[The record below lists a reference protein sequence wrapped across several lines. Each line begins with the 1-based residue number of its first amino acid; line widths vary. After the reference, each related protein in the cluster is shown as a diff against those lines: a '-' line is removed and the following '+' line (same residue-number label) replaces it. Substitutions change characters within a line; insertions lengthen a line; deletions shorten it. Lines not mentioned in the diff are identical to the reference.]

1 MKLGLSK
8 LDKIILLA
16 GSFLLV
22 LVIVY
27 GQFLKLT
34 PLKSDVS
41 MKEQSLNTEQKLLEA
56 VTQNKI
62 DETTKV
68 VEDTRELQK
77 KVPVKPL
84 LEQFIL
90 DLEKAEI
97 VSNSVISS
105 MSFTKDEDV
114 ILATETP
121 AENAPA
127 DQVGTTGQETATPPA
142 QTGEAPQEPAAAANG
157 QPAAAPVSNGLKKLS
172 VSLSV
177 ESPTYEDL
185 EKFIATL
192 ESLERIVVIESISYT
207 GGKEITS
214 LELELEKLQ
223 YSITVSAYYLP
234 ILDDLIAELPKI
246 DAPAPANKKNPLSS
260 FSDTTKA
267 N

>member
-1 MKLGLSK
+1 MKQGLSK

-16 GSFLLV
+16 GSLLLV
-22 LVIVY
+22 LVIGY

-56 VTQNKI
+56 VTQKKV
-62 DETTKV
+62 DETTQV

-97 VSNSVISS
+97 VSKSVISS
-105 MSFTKDEDV
+105 MSFTKDADV
-114 ILATETP
+114 VLATDT
-121 AENAPA
+121 PA
-127 DQVGTTGQETATPPA
+127 DQAGTTGQETATPAA
-142 QTGEAPQEPAAAANG
+142 QTGEATQDAAAANG
-157 QPAAAPVSNGLKKLS
+157 QSAAVPASNGLKKLS

-177 ESPTYEDL
+177 QSPTYEDL
-185 EKFIATL
+185 EKFIETL
-192 ESLERIVVIESISYT
+192 ESLDRIVVVESISYT
-207 GGKEITS
+207 GGEEITS
-214 LELELEKLQ
+214 LDVELEKLE

-234 ILDDLIAELPKI
+234 TLDDLIAELPKI